1 MRILVSFL
9 LATQLFGSCK
19 KDDQFVHH
27 DDPPRQERSNR
38 TYPIL
43 QLANDKKIDIL
54 WIIDNS
60 GSMGNIQADIVRN
73 SALFMESF
81 KDHKFLEWKMGL
93 MSTDKNQAPFLGF
106 NVNAPFNHLSA
117 SPVNTF
123 ERAVDSLK
131 TNGSASEYVF
141 HNVYRAMVGQ
151 QNLNHFFREGAH
163 LAVIMVTDE
172 EEQSDGI
179 NRTRY
184 EPLALL
190 NALRGLKASDRIVRF
205 YGAFNFK
212 DLQDC
217 RGSFAEYADSPFE
230 KIINESGGLV
240 TSACVSDFGTGL
252 AEIGNDIVSLL
263 KTPSILLKER
273 PIIESISVL
282 FNGLKL
288 KGGPESAGGQWYYS
302 KYYNSI
308 NFYNLDFAGGDLQE
322 ADITI
327 DFDIDDG
334 VDRENE

>member
-1 MRILVSFL
+1 
-9 LATQLFGSCK
+9 
-19 KDDQFVHH
+19 
-27 DDPPRQERSNR
+27 
-38 TYPIL
+38 
-43 QLANDKKIDIL
+43 LANDKKIDIL
-54 WIIDNS
+54 WVIDNS
-60 GSMGNIQADIVRN
+60 GSMGGIQSDIVRN

-81 KDHKFLEWKMGL
+81 KNHKFLEWKMGL

-106 NVNAPFNHLSA
+106 NINAPFNFKSP

-151 QNLNHFFREGAH
+151 PDLNHFFREGAH

-205 YGAFNFK
+205 YGAFDFK
-212 DLQDC
+212 DLPSC
-217 RGSFAEYADSPFE
+217 TGGFGAAEYTGSPLE
-230 KIINESGGLV
+230 KIINESGGLA
-240 TSACVSDFGTGL
+240 TSACVNDFGTGL

-273 PIIESISVL
+273 PIIETINVL
-282 FNGLKL
+282 FNGVAL
-288 KGGPESAGGQWYYS
+288 KGGPETSGGKWYYS

-308 NFYNLDFAGGDLQE
+308 NFYSLDFAGGDLQE